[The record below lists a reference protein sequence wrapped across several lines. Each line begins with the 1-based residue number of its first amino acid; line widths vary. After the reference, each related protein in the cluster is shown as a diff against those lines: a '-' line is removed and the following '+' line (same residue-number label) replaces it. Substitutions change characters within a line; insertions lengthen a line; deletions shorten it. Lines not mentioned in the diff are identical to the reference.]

1 VARWSNDAGAI
12 QKDSP
17 MNTPFFNGR
26 RRRGGRPFL
35 QSLRKFLGLNKSAS
49 AGIPSGSHLHSPTR
63 QKTEEEKKEFMRRKY
78 AGLMMAHQAWVDDLE
93 D

>member
-1 VARWSNDAGAI
+1 
-12 QKDSP
+12 

-26 RRRGGRPFL
+26 RRLRERSFL
-35 QSLRKFLGLNKSAS
+35 QSLRKFLGLKKAAS
-49 AGIPSGSHLHSPTR
+49 AGMPSGSHLHSQTR

-93 D
+93 DAVERD

>member
-1 VARWSNDAGAI
+1 
-12 QKDSP
+12 

-26 RRRGGRPFL
+26 RRCGGRPFL

-49 AGIPSGSHLHSPTR
+49 AGIPFGFNLHSPNR

>member
-1 VARWSNDAGAI
+1 
-12 QKDSP
+12 
-17 MNTPFFNGR
+17 MNTPRFNGR

-35 QSLRKFLGLNKSAS
+35 QSLRKFLGLKKAAS
-49 AGIPSGSHLHSPTR
+49 SSGMPSGSHLHSPTR